1 MSKAGEFLLSVFLP
15 VADGNTLVSVYRL
28 KVDNTLAWVK
38 AHADE
43 IAAQALADIA
53 GTKTL
58 ELRTI
63 KRAMTGLGAWCTVRG
78 ENGAKQLFSM
88 LEGVKS

>member
-1 MSKAGEFLLSVFLP
+1 MNLEVTIKTVYGLP
-15 VADGNTLVSVYRL
+15 KVYP
-28 KVDNTLAWVK
+28 VN
-38 AHADE
+38 E
-43 IAAQALADIA
+43 AAQALADIA

-78 ENGAKQLFSM
+78 EDGAKQLFSM

>member
-1 MSKAGEFLLSVFLP
+1 MSPGTAHRVVAIIPARYASSRLP
-15 VADGNTLVSVYRL
+15 G
-28 KVDNTLAWVK
+28 KP
-38 AHADE
+38 
-43 IAAQALADIA
+43 LADIA

-78 ENGAKQLFSM
+78 EDGAKQLFSM